1 MSVSDPRLEALI
13 RVTKSHHE
21 SFHEFSI
28 GPVIILAPP
37 RSFTSVVCAM
47 LGQHPN
53 LCGLPELQLFTT
65 NTVAEWWQVTAKASF
80 GMRDGLHR
88 AIAEFF
94 FGGQSELHVD
104 CARGWLRRRFH
115 YTTGMIIEE
124 IARRV
129 HPRIIVEKSPSIVYR
144 LEHLRR
150 AFAMFP
156 QARFLHLTR
165 HPIAHGESVLKMMR
179 ARETY
184 GPAPYWLLNL
194 SSFPYWP
201 RSRGPESILD
211 IDPQRGWYALHHNI
225 LEFLKDVPASQQA
238 RVRGEDL
245 LAEPERVVAQLA
257 SWLGL
262 RSDPE
267 AIESMRHPE
276 RSLFAAYGPPNAPQ
290 GNDPEFLS
298 RPHLRPERALLKP
311 LESTLSWR
319 TDGRKLSDRVVK
331 MAHEFGYR

>member
-1 MSVSDPRLEALI
+1 MNVIEAV
-13 RVTKSHHE
+13 RVTEPQNESSHE
-21 SFHEFSI
+21 VI
-28 GPVIILAPP
+28 IKPLIILAPP

-65 NTVAEWWQVTAKASF
+65 NTVAEWWQVTASASF

-94 FGGQSELHVD
+94 FGGQSESHID

-115 YTTGMIIEE
+115 FTTGMIIEE

-129 HPRIIVEKSPSIVYR
+129 HPRIIVEKSPSVVYGR
-144 LEHLRR
+144 QHLRR

-165 HPIAHGESVLKMMR
+165 HPIGHGESVLKMLR
-179 ARETY
+179 GRESD
-184 GPAPYWLLNL
+184 GSAPYWLLNL

-211 IDPQRGWYALHHNI
+211 IDPQRGWYALHRNI
-225 LEFLKDVPASQQA
+225 LEFLKDLPASQQM
-238 RVRGEDL
+238 RIRGEDL
-245 LAEPERVVAQLA
+245 LAEPERALAQIA

-267 AIESMRHPE
+267 AMECMRHPE
-276 RSLFAAYGPPNAPQ
+276 RSRFAGFGPSNAPQ

-298 RPHLRPERALLKP
+298 RPHLRPERAFLKP
-311 LESTLSWR
+311 LESPLSWR
-319 TDGRKLSDRVVK
+319 KDDRRLSNHVVK
-331 MAHEFGYR
+331 LAREFGYR